1 MNYIRDFLGIGTV
14 ESDEELI
21 ESLLFLSV
29 AVLSEII
36 LERIYFE
43 KNIDLKQF
51 TTDVLL
57 ESYKDYLFDSRPTL
71 YARIV
76 KDLRKYKKDNREHF
90 LKLEKNIQ
98 HFLSTKYNEE
108 FETGVDE
115 ENKKDTLV
123 EKNQKQRSTNKK
135 VIDDWRS
142 IIES

>member
-1 MNYIRDFLGIGTV
+1 MNYIKDFLEMKSV
-14 ESDEELI
+14 ESSEELTDT
-21 ESLLFLSV
+21 LLILSI

-36 LERIYFE
+36 LERIHFG
-43 KNIDLKQF
+43 KNKELKQF

-76 KDLRKYKKDNREHF
+76 KDLRAYKKDNREHF
-90 LKLEKNIQ
+90 LQLEKNIQ
-98 HFLSTKYNEE
+98 QFLAARYNEE
-108 FETGVDE
+108 LEKINE
-115 ENKKDTLV
+115 EKEKSTMIGKDR
-123 EKNQKQRSTNKK
+123 KQKSSNKK